1 MNDFFMW
8 IQGLL
13 SNNTG
18 LGLRLAETLLVL
30 VIIWLLRRWIVSLAT
45 TESTDPKARYLLN
58 RNLAYISLFLAVVAL
73 GAIWLE
79 NSQQLA
85 TYLGLVSAGLAIA
98 LKDPLSNLFGWVFIV
113 WRKPFRLG
121 DRIQIGEQAG
131 DVIDINLFK
140 FVLMEIG
147 NWVHADQSTGRIIHI
162 PNAFIFQQALHN
174 YTEEFDSL
182 WNEVS
187 VAITFESN
195 WKKAKD
201 LLQEIAAR
209 HTLSPETARQELER
223 GQRHQQYYYFFNYL
237 TPAVYTEVVKNGVQL
252 TIRYL
257 CRPRQRRNS
266 EQKITEEIL
275 DAFHQDTEIQFAYP
289 TRRNVVDR
297 SSNQASP
304 SKDPRDL

>member
-1 MNDFFMW
+1 MNDFFLW
-8 IQGLL
+8 LQSLL
-13 SNNTG
+13 NNHAT
-18 LGLRLAETLLVL
+18 LALRLAATLLVL
-30 VIIWLLRRWIVSLAT
+30 IAIWLLRRWILSLAI

-58 RNLAYISLFLAVVAL
+58 RNLAYTGLLLAVIAI

-85 TYLGLVSAGLAIA
+85 TYLGLVSAGLAVA

-174 YTEEFDSL
+174 YTEEFNSL

-201 LLQEIAAR
+201 LLQEIADR
-209 HTLSPETARQELER
+209 HSLSPETARQELER
-223 GQRHQQYYYFFNYL
+223 GQKHQQYYYFFNYL

-275 DAFHQDTEIQFAYP
+275 EAFHQDTEIQFAYP

-297 SSNQASP
+297 SSNQPSP
-304 SKDPRDL
+304 SKDLRDL

>member
-1 MNDFFMW
+1 MNDFFLW
-8 IQGLL
+8 LQGLL
-13 SNNTG
+13 TDNTG
-18 LGLRLAETLLVL
+18 LALRLAETLLAL
-30 VIIWLLRRWIVSLAT
+30 IAIWLLRRWILSLVI
-45 TESTDPKARYLLN
+45 TESTEPKARYLLN
-58 RNLAYISLFLAVVAL
+58 RNLAYVGLFLAVIAI

-79 NSQQLA
+79 NSQQVV

-131 DVIDINLFK
+131 DVIDVNLFK

-147 NWVHADQSTGRIIHI
+147 NWVHADQSTGRIIHV
-162 PNAFIFQQALHN
+162 PNAFIFQKALHN

-195 WKKAKD
+195 WKKAKG
-201 LLQEIAAR
+201 LLQEIANR
-209 HTLSPETARQELER
+209 HSIDPETARQELKS
-223 GQRHQQYYYFFNYL
+223 GQRRQQYYYFFNYL
-237 TPAVYTEVVKNGVQL
+237 TPVVYTNIVENGVRL
-252 TIRYL
+252 TTRYL
-257 CRPRQRRNS
+257 CRPRQRRSS
-266 EQKITEEIL
+266 EQRITEEIL
-275 DAFHQDTEIQFAYP
+275 EAFHQHADIRFAYP

-297 SSNQASP
+297 RRNQP
-304 SKDPRDL
+304 SE